1 MPELAALIESVNQL
15 NASNEDLAGD
25 VTDLRTEISNL
36 PKKFLPRD
44 EAEVKSERA
53 KKVIAGL
60 AIAGLLVA
68 SVVGFVLYLNHGTTC
83 GVRGILISA
92 QTSSTRNP
100 LPENMSP
107 ELRDLVIRQREQ
119 ARTFYSES
127 LDHLNIVWPC
137 SGESTP

>member
-15 NASNEDLAGD
+15 NASNEDLVGE
-25 VTDLRTEISNL
+25 VVDLRAEIGNL
-36 PKKFLPRD
+36 PDKYLPRD
-44 EAEVKSERA
+44 EAEVKAERA
-53 KKVIAGL
+53 KKAIAIMAL
-60 AIAGLLVA
+60 AGLLVA

-137 SGESTP
+137 SGESAP